1 MSIEAH
7 PQHSASAA
15 HASGTAARLSAGLD
29 LLLDELAYGVAVT
42 TPGGELLH
50 ANQAARHELG
60 RHQALWVQHGSLQA
74 HSAADSRALH
84 DALARAADGKRTLL
98 TLLAPEGAR
107 LTLAAVPMGRS
118 ESAATA
124 VGLLFARPAVC
135 ESLMLCFFAR
145 GHALTPTEEK
155 VLAVLCQGHSAPQVA
170 RRLGVAVSTV
180 RSHVR
185 SLCAK
190 TRTNSVRELV
200 SKVATLP
207 PVAPAL
213 LIEPTM
219 H

>member
-1 MSIEAH
+1 
-7 PQHSASAA
+7 
-15 HASGTAARLSAGLD
+15 
-29 LLLDELAYGVAVT
+29 
-42 TPGGELLH
+42 
-50 ANQAARHELG
+50 
-60 RHQALWVQHGSLQA
+60 
-74 HSAADSRALH
+74 
-84 DALARAADGKRTLL
+84 
-98 TLLAPEGAR
+98 
-107 LTLAAVPMGRS
+107 
-118 ESAATA
+118 
-124 VGLLFARPAVC
+124 
-135 ESLMLCFFAR
+135 MLCFFAR

-213 LIEPTM
+213 LIESTM

>member
-1 MSIEAH
+1 MSIDAQTH
-7 PQHSASAA
+7 HVIAAAPTSAA
-15 HASGTAARLSAGLD
+15 GSRPAAGLD
-29 LLLDELAYGVAVT
+29 LLLDELAYGVAVS
-42 TPGGELLH
+42 TPSGELLH
-50 ANQAARHELG
+50 ANQAARHELA
-60 RHQALWVQHGSLQA
+60 RRQALWVQHGNLQA

-84 DALARAADGKRTLL
+84 DALSRAADGKRSLL
-98 TLLAPEGAR
+98 TLIAPEGAR
-107 LTLAAVPMGRS
+107 LTLAAVPMGRTGAG
-118 ESAATA
+118 SAA

-155 VLAVLCQGHSAPQVA
+155 VLSVLCQGYSAPQVA

-213 LIEPTM
+213 LMEPTM